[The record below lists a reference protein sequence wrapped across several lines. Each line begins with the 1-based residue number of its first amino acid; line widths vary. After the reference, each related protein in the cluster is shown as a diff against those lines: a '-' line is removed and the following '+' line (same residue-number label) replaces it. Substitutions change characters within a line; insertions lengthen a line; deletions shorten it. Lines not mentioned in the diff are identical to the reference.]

1 VFLHP
6 SAALILWLVAVIS
19 TQYLGYAGLAL
30 VALALVIAMPKSIR
44 PWSAYVRRARWLL
57 LTLWLILAWNVPGE
71 AVADLSWAP
80 TYEGV
85 FEASLHAVRL
95 IVMLG
100 LLAALF
106 GYLGRDGMVSG
117 LWGMLR
123 PVRRLGVD
131 SERLVV
137 RLALVLET
145 SHQSEKGA
153 WRKVLSGQP
162 LSMDEGVMHVTLPNW
177 HALDALVLLG
187 AVGALLGAV
196 LW

>member
-1 VFLHP
+1 MHP

-19 TQYLGYAGLAL
+19 TQYLGYAGLL
-30 VALALVIAMPKSIR
+30 LLALGLLVTMPKAMR
-44 PWSAYVRRARWLL
+44 PWFAYVMRARWLL

-71 AVADLSWAP
+71 AVADLPWAP
-80 TYEGV
+80 TYEGMA
-85 FEASLHAVRL
+85 EASVHAVRL

-106 GYLGRDGMVSG
+106 RYLGRDGMVSG
-117 LWGMLR
+117 LWGVLR

-145 SHQSEKGA
+145 SQQSEKGA
-153 WRKVLSGQP
+153 WRKILSGQP
-162 LSMDEGVMHVTLPNW
+162 LSMDEGVMHVVLPNW

-187 AVGALLGAV
+187 AFGALLGAV